1 MKIDQDK
8 QTSSDRNN
16 IDMTSPDHLE
26 KTNTDDIYQPWFVD
40 DLEHQLQ
47 TKFSSKG
54 IYNMIYTVAFQ
65 LLGSK

>member
-16 IDMTSPDHLE
+16 IDMTSPDQLE

-47 TKFSSKG
+47 TKFSTKG
-54 IYNMIYTVAFQ
+54 IYQHQFQ
-65 LLGSK
+65 QIIGD